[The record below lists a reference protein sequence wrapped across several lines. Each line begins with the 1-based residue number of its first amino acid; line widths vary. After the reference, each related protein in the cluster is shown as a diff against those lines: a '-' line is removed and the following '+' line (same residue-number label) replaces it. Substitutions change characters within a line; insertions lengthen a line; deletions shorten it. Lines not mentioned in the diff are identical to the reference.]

1 MFLPVMSIV
10 TGSLG
15 ILLPECLPPGS
26 GGRTRLRVRGS
37 MRPTG
42 FWPATSP
49 GWGLAVSKQ
58 LVEGH
63 GGSIEVE
70 SEVGKDCT
78 FTVILPTKE
87 AIA

>member
-1 MFLPVMSIV
+1 
-10 TGSLG
+10 
-15 ILLPECLPPGS
+15 
-26 GGRTRLRVRGS
+26 